1 MRRVAVLVV
10 GLTAAAGTLVPVY
23 DRGHVI
29 AQDHGYTSADIDN
42 GARLYQSACSGCHGS
57 AGGEIPGV
65 ELGRGQFRRGTSD
78 TDLIAI
84 IKTGIPGT
92 AMPPHSFS
100 DQEAAQLV
108 GYLRN
113 MTMVRTGIGTAV
125 VRGVGDP
132 ARGQAIFEGKGQC
145 TTCHRVYGR
154 GPRLAPD
161 LTEIG
166 LTRPLPE
173 LRDALLDPSATMRPG
188 NRPFRLVTADGRTV
202 TGRLLNQDSFSIQML
217 DSDERLVSV
226 QKRNVREHGFITTSP
241 MPTYKDTLT
250 VQEVDDLIGYLVSLK
265 GFNP

>member
-10 GLTAAAGTLVPVY
+10 GLAAAAGTLLPLN
-23 DRGHVI
+23 DRGQAI
-29 AQDHGYTSADIDN
+29 AQDHGYTPADIEN
-42 GARLYQSACSGCHGS
+42 GARLYQSTCAGCHGS
-57 AGGEIPGV
+57 AGDEIPGV
-65 ELGRGQFRRGTSD
+65 ELARGQFRRGTSD
-78 TDLIAI
+78 TDLITI

-100 DQEAAQLV
+100 DQEAAQVV

-125 VRGVGDP
+125 LRGVGDP
-132 ARGQAIFEGKGQC
+132 ARGQTIFEGKGRC

-161 LTEIG
+161 LTEVG

-188 NRPFRLVTADGRTV
+188 NRPFRLVTTDGRTV

-226 QKRNVREHGFITTSP
+226 QKTNVREHAFISTSP
-241 MPTYKDTLT
+241 MPSYRDTLT
-250 VQEVDDLIGYLVSLK
+250 IQEVDDVIGYLVSLK

>member
-1 MRRVAVLVV
+1 MRRRITVVLVA
-10 GLTAAAGTLVPVY
+10 LAGADGRL
-23 DRGHVI
+23 I
-29 AQDHGYTSADIDN
+29 AQDHGYTPADLEN
-42 GARLYQSACSGCHGS
+42 GARLYQSACSGCHGP

-78 TDLIAI
+78 SDLIAI

-92 AMPPHSFS
+92 AMPPHTFS
-100 DQEAAQLV
+100 DQEAAQIV
-108 GYLRN
+108 AYLRN
-113 MTMVRTGIGTAV
+113 MTVVRTGIGTTV
-125 VRGVGDP
+125 LRGVGDP

-173 LRDALLDPSATMRPG
+173 LRDAVLDPSATMRPG
-188 NRPFRLVTADGRTV
+188 NRPFRLVTRDGRTI

-217 DSDERLVSV
+217 DADERLVSL

-241 MPTYKDTLT
+241 MPSYRDTLT
-250 VQEVDDLIGYLVSLK
+250 VEEVDDLVGYLVSLK

>member
-1 MRRVAVLVV
+1 MRRRMTVVLVA
-10 GLTAAAGTLVPVY
+10 LAGTAGSL
-23 DRGHVI
+23 I
-29 AQDHGYTSADIDN
+29 AQDHGYTPADIEN
-42 GARLYQSACSGCHGS
+42 GARLYQSTCAGCHGP
-57 AGGEIPGV
+57 AGDEIPGV
-65 ELGRGQFRRGTSD
+65 ELARGQFRRGTSD

-84 IKTGIPGT
+84 IKAGIPGT

-100 DQEAAQLV
+100 DQEAAQVV

-125 VRGVGDP
+125 LRGVGDP

-161 LTEIG
+161 LTEVG

-188 NRPFRLVTADGRTV
+188 NRPFRLVTTDGRTV

-226 QKRNVREHGFITTSP
+226 QKRNVREHGFISTSP
-241 MPTYKDTLT
+241 MPSYRDTLT
-250 VQEVDDLIGYLVSLK
+250 IQEVDDLIGYLVSLK

>member
-1 MRRVAVLVV
+1 MRRLLVLIV
-10 GLTAAAGTLVPVY
+10 GMTAAAGTLWPAY
-23 DRGHVI
+23 DRGQGI
-29 AQDHGYTSADIDN
+29 AQDHGYTPADIES
-42 GARLYQSACSGCHGS
+42 GARLYQSACSGCHGP

-100 DQEAAQLV
+100 DQEAAQVV

-125 VRGVGDP
+125 LRGVGDP
-132 ARGQAIFEGKGQC
+132 ARGQATFAGKGQC

-161 LTEIG
+161 LTEVG
-166 LTRPLPE
+166 LTRPIPE

-188 NRPFRLVTADGRTV
+188 NRPFRLVTTDSRTV

-226 QKRNVREHGFITTSP
+226 QKRNVREHGFVNTSP
-241 MPTYKDTLT
+241 MPSYRDTLT
-250 VQEVDDLIGYLVSLK
+250 VQEIDDLVGYLVSLK

>member
-1 MRRVAVLVV
+1 MRRLAVFVV
-10 GLTAAAGTLVPVY
+10 GITAAVGTLLPAS
-23 DRGHVI
+23 DRGQVI
-29 AQDHGYTSADIDN
+29 AQDHGYTPADIEN
-42 GARLYQSACSGCHGS
+42 GARMYQSTCAGCHGP
-57 AGGEIPGV
+57 AGDEIPGV
-65 ELGRGQFRRGTSD
+65 ELARGQFRRGTSD

-92 AMPPHSFS
+92 PMPPHSLS
-100 DQEAAQLV
+100 DQQAAQVV

-113 MTMVRTGIGTAV
+113 MTVVRTGIGTTV
-125 VRGVGDP
+125 LRGVGDP
-132 ARGQAIFEGKGQC
+132 ARGRAIFEGKGLC

-161 LTEIG
+161 LTEVG

-188 NRPFRLVTADGRTV
+188 NRPFRVVTTDARTI

-217 DSDERLVSV
+217 DSTDRLLSL
-226 QKRNVREHGFITTSP
+226 QKRNLREQGFIGTSP
-241 MPTYKDTLT
+241 MPSYRDTLT
-250 VQEVDDLIGYLVSLK
+250 VEEIDDLVGYLVSLK

>member
-1 MRRVAVLVV
+1 MRRLAAIVLGV
-10 GLTAAAGTLVPVY
+10 AAAVGTLLPAN
-23 DRGHVI
+23 DRGQVI
-29 AQDHGYTSADIDN
+29 AQDHGYTPADIEN
-42 GARLYQSACSGCHGS
+42 GARLYQSACSGCHGP

-92 AMPPHSFS
+92 AMPPHAVS
-100 DQEAAQLV
+100 DQEAAQVV

-113 MTMVRTGIGTAV
+113 MNVVRTGIGTTV
-125 VRGVGDP
+125 LRGVGDP
-132 ARGQAIFEGKGQC
+132 ARGRTLFEGKGQC

-161 LTEIG
+161 LTEVG

-188 NRPFRLVTADGRTV
+188 NRPFSVVTTDGRTV
-202 TGRLLNQDSFSIQML
+202 SGRLLNQDSFSIQML
-217 DSDERLVSV
+217 DSSERLVSV
-226 QKRNVREHGFITTSP
+226 PKRNVRTQGFITTSP
-241 MPTYKDTLT
+241 MPSYRDTLT
-250 VQEVDDLIGYLVSLK
+250 VEEVDDLVGYLVSLK

>member
-1 MRRVAVLVV
+1 MV
-10 GLTAAAGTLVPVY
+10 GVTAAVGPLA
-23 DRGHVI
+23 
-29 AQDHGYTSADIDN
+29 AQDHGYTPADIEN
-42 GARLYQSACSGCHGS
+42 GARLYQSTCVGCHGP
-57 AGGEIPGV
+57 AGDEIPGV

-78 TDLIAI
+78 SDLIAI

-92 AMPPHSFS
+92 AMPPHNFS
-100 DQEAAQLV
+100 DQEAAQVV

-125 VRGVGDP
+125 LRGVGDP

-161 LTEIG
+161 LTEVG
-166 LTRPLPE
+166 LTRPIPE

-188 NRPFRLVTADGRTV
+188 NRPFRLVTTDGRTV

-226 QKRNVREHGFITTSP
+226 QKRNVREHGFISTSP
-241 MPTYKDTLT
+241 MPSYRDTLT
-250 VQEVDDLIGYLVSLK
+250 IQEVDDLIGYLVSLK

>member
-1 MRRVAVLVV
+1 MRRRMTVVLVA
-10 GLTAAAGTLVPVY
+10 LAGTAGRL
-23 DRGHVI
+23 I
-29 AQDHGYTSADIDN
+29 AQDHGYTPADIEN
-42 GARLYQSACSGCHGS
+42 GARLYQSTCAGCHGP
-57 AGGEIPGV
+57 AGDEIPGV
-65 ELGRGQFRRGTSD
+65 ELARGQFRRGTSD
-78 TDLIAI
+78 SDLITI

-100 DQEAAQLV
+100 DQEAAQVV

-125 VRGVGDP
+125 LRGVGDP
-132 ARGQAIFEGKGQC
+132 ARGQTIFEGKGRC

-161 LTEIG
+161 LTEVG

-188 NRPFRLVTADGRTV
+188 NRPFRLVTTDGRTV

-226 QKRNVREHGFITTSP
+226 QKRNVREHAFISTSP
-241 MPTYKDTLT
+241 MPSYRDTLT
-250 VQEVDDLIGYLVSLK
+250 IQEVDDVIGYLVSLK

>member
-1 MRRVAVLVV
+1 MTVVLVA
-10 GLTAAAGTLVPVY
+10 LAGTAGRL
-23 DRGHVI
+23 I
-29 AQDHGYTSADIDN
+29 AQDHGYTAADIED
-42 GARLYQSACSGCHGS
+42 GARLYQSTCAGCHGP
-57 AGGEIPGV
+57 AGDEIPGV
-65 ELGRGQFRRGTSD
+65 ELARGQFRRGTSD

-84 IKTGIPGT
+84 IRTGIPGT
-92 AMPPHSFS
+92 AMPPHSVS
-100 DQEAAQLV
+100 DEQAAQVV

-113 MTMVRTGIGTAV
+113 MTVVRTGIGMAV

-132 ARGQAIFEGKGQC
+132 ARGRAIFEGKGLC

-161 LTEIG
+161 LTEVG

-188 NRPFRLVTADGRTV
+188 NRPFRVVTSDARTI

-217 DSDERLVSV
+217 DSNDRLISL
-226 QKRNVREHGFITTSP
+226 QKRNLREQGFIGTSP
-241 MPTYKDTLT
+241 MPSYRDTLT
-250 VQEVDDLIGYLVSLK
+250 VQEIDDLVGYLVSLR

>member
-1 MRRVAVLVV
+1 MGRVAVLVV
-10 GLTAAAGTLVPVY
+10 GLAAAAGTLLPLD

-29 AQDHGYTSADIDN
+29 AQDHGYTPADIEN
-42 GARLYQSACSGCHGS
+42 GARLYQSTCAGCHGP
-57 AGGEIPGV
+57 AGDQIPGV
-65 ELGRGQFRRGTSD
+65 ELARGQFRRGTSD
-78 TDLIAI
+78 TDLITI

-100 DQEAAQLV
+100 DQEAAQVV

-125 VRGVGDP
+125 LRGVGDP
-132 ARGQAIFEGKGQC
+132 ARGQAIFEGKGRC

-161 LTEIG
+161 LTEVG

-188 NRPFRLVTADGRTV
+188 NRPFRLVTTDGRTV

-226 QKRNVREHGFITTSP
+226 QKRNVREHGFISTSP
-241 MPTYKDTLT
+241 MPSYRDTLT
-250 VQEVDDLIGYLVSLK
+250 IQEVDDLIGYLVSLK